1 MITFKLDWPPT
12 VNTYWRVTK
21 DARHAGMRVHLSNKG
36 RKYKEQAYL
45 QMLEQSVLKG
55 TESARYEVLID
66 AYVPDRRRR
75 DLDNI
80 LKPLLDVMEEYGVV
94 PDDEQID
101 VLTVRR
107 RERGGYVI
115 VNVLEIEPEYSLAS

>member
-1 MITFKLDWPPT
+1 
-12 VNTYWRVTK
+12 
-21 DARHAGMRVHLSNKG
+21 MRVHLSNKG

-45 QMLEQSVLKG
+45 QMLEQSVPKG

-80 LKPLLDVMEEYGVV
+80 LKPLLDVMEEYGVIE
-94 PDDEQID
+94 DDEQID
-101 VLTVRR
+101 IITIRR
-107 RERGGYVI
+107 RAKGGYVD
-115 VNVLEIEPEYSLAS
+115 VHVCEIAPEDSLTD

>member
-1 MITFKLDWPPT
+1 
-12 VNTYWRVTK
+12 
-21 DARHAGMRVHLSNKG
+21 MRVHLSNKG